1 MRIDWFN
8 VAFGLYF
15 IWMGINY
22 GKVKDTDDIG

>member
-22 GKVKDTDDIG
+22 GKSKETDEN

>member
-22 GKVKDTDDIG
+22 GKPKEIDEN

>member
-1 MRIDWFN
+1 MEIDWFN

-22 GKVKDTDDIG
+22 GKPKEEEE